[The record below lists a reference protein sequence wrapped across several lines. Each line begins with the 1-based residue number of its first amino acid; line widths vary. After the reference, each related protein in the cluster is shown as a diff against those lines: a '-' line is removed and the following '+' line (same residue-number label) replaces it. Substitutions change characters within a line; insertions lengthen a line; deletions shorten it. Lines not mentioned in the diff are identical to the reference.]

1 MLRTKF
7 ALSEQYSTTWS
18 NIFTTLIELCAKFT
32 KFTLNNGFG
41 LEANHQVMSGVLQER
56 RMEGKSKE
64 ILLKALALKSVE
76 DIPKIQED
84 VANKTIVILKV
95 TPLAQKSLDELKSSV
110 EQLYEYATSVGGDIA
125 RLGDERVVIT
135 PPGVKIWRGLQ

>member
-1 MLRTKF
+1 MIQEKRV
-7 ALSEQYSTTWS
+7 E
-18 NIFTTLIELCAKFT
+18 AKT
-32 KFTLNNGFG
+32 
-41 LEANHQVMSGVLQER
+41 
-56 RMEGKSKE
+56 KE
-64 ILLKALALKSVE
+64 ILLKALALRSIE

-84 VANKTIVILKV
+84 VTNKTIVILKV

-110 EQLYEYATSVGGDIA
+110 EQLYEFATSVGGDIA